1 MEEIEKVHVDF
12 YLRLFSEGVDAALQ
26 DDHLSS
32 LPCQLSSNQVSS
44 CEGQMTL
51 DKMTFA
57 LKKMN
62 SNKAPGPDGLTV
74 EFYVKFWDR
83 LGPYLC
89 RVLNACYR
97 AGEMCESMKTSNR
110 RVIFK
115 KGDCK
120 NLKNWRPISLLNVDY
135 KICSKVLSLRLS
147 RVLEFIVDPD
157 QTCSVP
163 GRKITSNLHILGDV
177 LDHIDRTNE
186 TGILISLD
194 QEKAFDRVN
203 RTFLLNLL
211 SLSVFVHPF
220 VFDQYFIQWR
230 KYAHYC
236 E

>member
-89 RVLNACYR
+89 
-97 AGEMCESMKTSNR
+97 
-110 RVIFK
+110 
-115 KGDCK
+115 
-120 NLKNWRPISLLNVDY
+120 LL
-135 KICSKVLSLRLS
+135 S
-147 RVLEFIVDPD
+147 
-157 QTCSVP
+157 
-163 GRKITSNLHILGDV
+163 GWGDV
-177 LDHIDRTNE
+177 
-186 TGILISLD
+186 
-194 QEKAFDRVN
+194 
-203 RTFLLNLL
+203 
-211 SLSVFVHPF
+211 
-220 VFDQYFIQWR
+220 
-230 KYAHYC
+230 
-236 E
+236 